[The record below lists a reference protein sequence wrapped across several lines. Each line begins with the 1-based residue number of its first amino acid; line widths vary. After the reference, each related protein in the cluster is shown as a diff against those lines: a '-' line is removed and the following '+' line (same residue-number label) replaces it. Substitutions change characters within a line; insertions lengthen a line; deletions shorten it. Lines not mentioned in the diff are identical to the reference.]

1 MESPKNMKE
10 FRRKDN
16 MSFSEKITVKP
27 FSGRLRPMATGK
39 EVTPAANFCYSFG
52 VFK

>member
-1 MESPKNMKE
+1 MKE

-16 MSFSEKITVKP
+16 MSSSEKITVKP

-39 EVTPAANFCYSFG
+39 EVTPVVQLLLYSFG
-52 VFK
+52 LFK